1 MQISVLLQ
9 RWIRFSNHPRFS
21 QSVVILLFGLIFVQI
36 VFWQPFYGVMDDAG
50 YLTGMLPAMRQ
61 TGLWAAVQ
69 EWGGAGAASWGF
81 FRPVHPV
88 MVWLIYSVGE
98 AYGPVVFYLF
108 NAAIVVLALYLNASI
123 FAEICGLDRWQIL
136 LCTLAFPYTID
147 LFMHP
152 SLQEKPVLI
161 FGALL
166 LFAAYNPRSSFVR
179 QIAALTL
186 WGVLGISSKPQFL
199 IYLGMAAL
207 VFVSRERLALRR
219 GRLTLLYI
227 IMLCIASAVLVAGF
241 GMRGGYTSGGYS
253 TDNAITNAKSIFGL
267 FYLLSISMGI
277 VKLVVPAWCAKAA
290 ESLLPLAG
298 TTLFTA
304 MLLPWMLFHG
314 YILSVSAPL
323 VAALALQIVPRQ
335 VRFSSGGLVVLAVFA
350 AGMSTYRT
358 ASIFSKLGDIR
369 YLVTHGSEYE
379 AAGITEIAVP
389 CMEGSGAINAYLAVF
404 GGTKLS
410 ARYLK
415 PDMVVDQQVLF
426 YARGMCPLSQKQLAE
441 VAACSE
447 QSFYSGPLP
456 GDFRLARYVCAD

>member
-1 MQISVLLQ
+1 MEMPVLLQ
-9 RWIRFSNHPRFS
+9 RWTRFRNHPRFS
-21 QSVVILLFGLIFVQI
+21 QSVVISLFALIFAQI

-61 TGLWAAVQ
+61 TGLWAAMQ

-81 FRPVHPV
+81 FRPVHPI

-108 NAAIVVLALYLNASI
+108 NAVIVVLALYLNAII
-123 FAEICGLDRWQIL
+123 FARICNLDCWQIL
-136 LCTLAFPYTID
+136 LGTLAFPYTID

-166 LFAAYNPRSSFVR
+166 LFAAFNPRSSFVI

-186 WGVLGISSKPQFL
+186 WAVVGISSKPQFI

-207 VFVSRERLALRR
+207 VFVSRVRLASVR
-219 GRLTLLYI
+219 GRWTLAYVI
-227 IMLCIASAVLVAGF
+227 VLCGAAATLVAGF

-253 TDNAITNAKSIFGL
+253 TANAIANAKSIFGL
-267 FYLLSISMGI
+267 FYLFVIALGV
-277 VKLVVPAWCAKAA
+277 VKLVGPAWRAKAA
-290 ESLLPLAG
+290 ASLLPLAG
-298 TTLFTA
+298 TITFTA
-304 MLLPWMLFHG
+304 MLLPWTLFHG

-335 VRFSSGGLVVLAVFA
+335 VRFSSAGLIALAVLAA
-350 AGMSTYRT
+350 LMSIYRT

-369 YLVTHGSEYE
+369 YLVNHSSEYM
-379 AAGITEIAVP
+379 AAGISEIAVP
-389 CMEGSGAINAYLAVF
+389 CMEGSGAINSYLAVF
-404 GGTKLS
+404 GGAKVS
-410 ARYLK
+410 ARYLT
-415 PDMVVDQQVLF
+415 PAMTINQQVVF
-426 YARGMCPLSQKQLAE
+426 HARGMCPLSQQQQVEA
-441 VAACSE
+441 AACSE
-447 QSFYSGPLP
+447 QPYYSGPLP
-456 GDFRLARYVCAD
+456 GDFKLSRYVCAD

>member
-1 MQISVLLQ
+1 M
-9 RWIRFSNHPRFS
+9 FA
-21 QSVVILLFGLIFVQI
+21 LIFVQI

-123 FAEICGLDRWQIL
+123 FGEICGLDRWQIL

-166 LFAAYNPRSSFVR
+166 LFAAFNPRSSFFR

-267 FYLLSISMGI
+267 FYLMIISMGI
-277 VKLVVPAWCAKAA
+277 VNLVVPAWHAKAA
-290 ESLLPLAG
+290 DSLLPLAG
-298 TTLFTA
+298 TILFTA

-335 VRFSSGGLVVLAVFA
+335 VRFSSGGLVMLAVFA

-415 PDMVVDQQVLF
+415 PDMAVDKQVVF

-447 QSFYSGPLP
+447 QPFYSGPLP

>member
-9 RWIRFSNHPRFS
+9 RWTRFSNHPRFS
-21 QSVVILLFGLIFVQI
+21 QSAVILVFALIFVQI

-123 FAEICGLDRWQIL
+123 FGEICGLDRWQIL

-166 LFAAYNPRSSFVR
+166 LFAAFNPRSSFFR

-267 FYLLSISMGI
+267 FYLMIISMGI
-277 VKLVVPAWCAKAA
+277 VNLVVPAWHAKAA
-290 ESLLPLAG
+290 DSLLPLAG
-298 TTLFTA
+298 TILFTA

-335 VRFSSGGLVVLAVFA
+335 VRFSSGGLVMLAVFA

-415 PDMVVDQQVLF
+415 PDMAVDKQVVF

-447 QSFYSGPLP
+447 QPFYSGPLP

>member
-1 MQISVLLQ
+1 MEISVLLQ
-9 RWIRFSNHPRFS
+9 RWSRFSNHPRFS
-21 QSVVILLFGLIFVQI
+21 RTVVILLFALIFAQI

-61 TGLWAAVQ
+61 TGLWAAMQ

-98 AYGPVVFYLF
+98 AYGPVIFYLF
-108 NAAIVVLALYLNASI
+108 NAALVVLALYLNAVI
-123 FAEICGLDRWQIL
+123 FARICGLDRWQIL
-136 LCTLAFPYTID
+136 LGILAFPYTID

-161 FGALL
+161 FGAFL
-166 LFAAYNPRSSFVR
+166 LFAAFNPRASFVM
-179 QIAALTL
+179 QIAAITL

-207 VFVSRERLALRR
+207 VFVSRERLASAR
-219 GRLTLLYI
+219 GRLMLVYVI
-227 IMLCIASAVLVAGF
+227 VLCIAAAALVAGF

-253 TDNAITNAKSIFGL
+253 TANAITNAKSVFGV
-267 FYLLSISMGI
+267 FYLLLIAAGI
-277 VKLVVPAWCAKAA
+277 VKLVVPAWSAKVA
-290 ESLLPLAG
+290 STLLPLAG
-298 TTLFTA
+298 TIAFTA

-335 VRFSSGGLVVLAVFA
+335 LRFSSVGSVVLAVLA
-350 AGMSTYRT
+350 VGMSTYRT

-369 YLVTHGSEYE
+369 YLVTHGSEFE
-379 AAGITEIAVP
+379 AVGISEIAVP
-389 CMEGSGAINAYLAVF
+389 CMEGSGAINSYLAVF

-410 ARYLK
+410 ARYLE
-415 PDMVVDQQVLF
+415 PAMTIDQQVVF
-426 YARGMCPLSQKQLAE
+426 HARGMCPLSQQQQVEAATCAE
-441 VAACSE
+441 
-447 QSFYSGPLP
+447 QPYYSGPLP
-456 GDFRLARYVCAD
+456 GDFKLSRFVCFK

>member
-9 RWIRFSNHPRFS
+9 RWTRFSNHPRFS
-21 QSVVILLFGLIFVQI
+21 QSAVILVFALIFVQI

-69 EWGGAGAASWGF
+69 EWGGAGTASWGF

-123 FAEICGLDRWQIL
+123 FGEICGLDRWQIL

-166 LFAAYNPRSSFVR
+166 LFAAFKPRSSFVR

-219 GRLTLLYI
+219 GRLTLTYI
-227 IMLCIASAVLVAGF
+227 LMLCIAAAVLVAGF

-253 TDNAITNAKSIFGL
+253 TDNTITNAKSIFGL
-267 FYLLSISMGI
+267 FYLMIISMGI
-277 VKLVVPAWCAKAA
+277 VKLVVPAWRAKAA
-290 ESLLPLAG
+290 DSLLPLAG
-298 TTLFTA
+298 TILFTA

-323 VAALALQIVPRQ
+323 VGALALQIVPRQ

-389 CMEGSGAINAYLAVF
+389 CMEGSGALNAYLAVF

-410 ARYLK
+410 AFYLK
-415 PDMVVDQQVLF
+415 PDMAVDQQVVF

-447 QSFYSGPLP
+447 QPFYSGPLP